1 MYMLDCRKWGAILI
15 ILAFFLVGCND
26 QLLDL
31 QPQSELTSDTFWK
44 TKDDAKIALT
54 GVYSSRSWMGQTA
67 ILGLETVTD
76 NGIRTRIEA
85 SVGLFSGQLTPSD
98 GTVSGLW
105 EISYEQIS
113 RSNNFLENIK
123 GVDMDEG
130 EKREMI
136 AEVRFL
142 RAWAYYNL
150 SQYWGSVPLV
160 KKTLTMQE
168 ANSVN
173 RVPKEKVV
181 DFVLTQLT
189 EAAKNLPE
197 TRPSAEHG
205 RIIKSAALAVKGR
218 LLLAEERWSEAA
230 SVYKQIMDSGIHS
243 IDPDYKALFD
253 GTEEQSD
260 EIILTSKY
268 IKNQV
273 SNTLQRDVRPNL
285 YGGWHWY
292 NPYQNLIDAYLCKDG
307 KPIETSSLCD
317 SNYPYENRDPRL
329 YHNFFLPGYTEF
341 DGKRYRA
348 HPDSVSTGDDMG
360 GENPLNTGYSV
371 KKYVDEDYEGNIY
384 TGGTDIPIVRYAE
397 VLLSYLEAKIKSGE
411 SITQDLLDQTINKVR
426 GRSSVDMPPVTE
438 TNRNKLWKIVKLERR
453 TEFPFEGIR
462 YWDLLRWREFH
473 NVLNRTFYGMKLTNN
488 PESYDD
494 FRVNEEGH
502 YEVYTMT
509 FNENKDYQWPIPQ
522 DEIDVNPNLEQF
534 PEY

>member
-1 MYMLDCRKWGAILI
+1 MLDCRKWGAILI

-54 GVYSSRSWMGQTA
+54 GVYSSRSWMGETA
-67 ILGLETVTD
+67 IISLESVTD
-76 NGIRTRIEA
+76 NGIRTGVEA
-85 SVGLFSGQLTPSD
+85 SLGLFSGQLTPSD

-105 EISYEQIS
+105 ESSYEQIS

-123 GVDMDEG
+123 GADMDEG

-160 KKTLTMQE
+160 KKVLTMQE

-173 RVPKEKVV
+173 RVPKEEVV

-189 EAAKNLPE
+189 EAAKNLPV
-197 TRPSAEHG
+197 TRPAAEHG

-230 SVYKQIMDSGIHS
+230 SVYKKIMDLGVHS

-253 GTEEQSD
+253 GTKEQSD
-260 EIILTSKY
+260 EIILSSKY

-273 SNTLQRDVRPNL
+273 YNGLQRDVRPNL
-285 YGGWHWY
+285 YGGWHHY

-307 KPIETSSLCD
+307 KNIRESSLCD
-317 SNYPYENRDPRL
+317 SNQPYKNRDPRL

-341 DGKRYRA
+341 AGKIYRA
-348 HPDSVSTGDDMG
+348 HPDSSSAGDSMG
-360 GENPLNTGYSV
+360 GENPLNTGYAI

-384 TGGTDIPIVRYAE
+384 TGGTDIPIIRYAE
-397 VLLSYLEAKIKSGE
+397 VLLSYLEAKIKSEE
-411 SITQDLLDQTINKVR
+411 SITQSLLDQTINKVR
-426 GRSSVDMPPVTE
+426 ERSSVDMPPVIE
-438 TNRNKLWKIVKLERR
+438 TNPSKLWEIVKLERR
-453 TEFPFEGIR
+453 VELPYEGIH

-488 PESYDD
+488 PESYDE

-509 FNENKDYQWPIPQ
+509 FNKDKDYQWPIPQ